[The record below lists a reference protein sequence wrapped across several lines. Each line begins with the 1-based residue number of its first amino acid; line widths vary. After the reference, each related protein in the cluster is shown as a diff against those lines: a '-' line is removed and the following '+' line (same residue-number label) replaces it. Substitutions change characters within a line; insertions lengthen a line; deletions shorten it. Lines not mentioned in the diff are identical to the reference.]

1 MSDPTLCAWTEKKCI
16 KPSKKDGYCLK
27 HHDRGI
33 LLEEAK
39 KKGVR
44 ICDDGRRACRNETLN
59 SKLKCQECLQKNREL
74 ENALYNERKER
85 GLCVM
90 CGKGIHSLTKGI
102 KEDLV
107 QKCEACYSTMRKV
120 EDNRKRE
127 RNYSVEKSLNP
138 ERHFRE
144 YASGA
149 AKRNIEFNITL
160 DEFTT
165 CVVKPCYY
173 CKAYK
178 ETEVRGVD
186 RIDSFKGYSK
196 ENILPACETC
206 NSMKKQL
213 SMKEFASHIELLY
226 KNFVSTFSENISE
239 VEESLPSYRLRPS
252 KIVEH
257 YSKRTLA
264 IYIELCRADKRT
276 ETYIQKLVDATAY
289 TMTNS
294 EFRNYLENASRTD
307 VRSKQITLT
316 NERKRI
322 PRNEMVALL
331 KNNNHTEVVK
341 LYESVFGATKDI
353 KEDMKELGNIWNTL
367 TGVEQKD
374 RFDDLITKYNNA
386 RAYKK
391 KTGASELPQE
401 VDVEEAEIKVITK
414 SIPAPSPI
422 HQPTISQDTIKQWK
436 VSNILSAFES
446 NTQES
451 YKIYLESLE
460 DIKSLPD
467 WETRWKTFSESVV
480 SNKSEAKELIKEF
493 ILSLRTIRHN
503 ALCYRNN
510 SSILER
516 DDRKVWK
523 NDSIL
528 RAFADNKL
536 AAFKEFTENSTGDKA
551 DDPLWI
557 KRWESFVESVTKEKE
572 DSVKKEI
579 ISTFLNSQ
587 RIKKYRNQKA
597 HGTAT
602 G

>member
-1 MSDPTLCAWTEKKCI
+1 MSDPTLCAWAEKKCI
-16 KPSKKDGYCLK
+16 KLSKKDGYCLK
-27 HHDRGI
+27 HHDRGV
-33 LLEEAK
+33 LLEESK

-44 ICDDGRRACRNETLN
+44 ICDDGKRACRNETLN
-59 SKLKCQECLQKNREL
+59 SKVKCEECLRKNREM
-74 ENALYNERKER
+74 ENALYNQRKER

-90 CGKGIHSLTKGI
+90 CGKGMDNLTKGI

-160 DEFTT
+160 DEFTA
-165 CVVKPCYY
+165 CVTKPCYY

-178 ETEVRGVD
+178 ETEVLGID
-186 RIDSFKGYSK
+186 RVDSFKGYSK

-226 KNFVSTFSENISE
+226 KNFVSTFTENISE

-252 KIVEH
+252 KIIEH

-264 IYIELCRADKRT
+264 IYIELCKADKRT

-307 VRSKQITLT
+307 VKSKQITLT

-322 PRNEMVALL
+322 PRNEMSALL

-353 KEDMKELGNIWNTL
+353 KEDMEELGGIWNTL
-367 TGVEQKD
+367 TSVEQKD
-374 RFDDLITKYNNA
+374 KFENLITKYNNA

-391 KTGASELPQE
+391 KTCASELTQE
-401 VDVEEAEIKVITK
+401 QTNAQQESNPIVEAN
-414 SIPAPSPI
+414 
-422 HQPTISQDTIKQWK
+422 PTAVNTNSMPKQWK

-446 NTQES
+446 KTQKS
-451 YKIYLESLE
+451 YKTYLESLE

-467 WETRWKTFSESVV
+467 WETRWERFSESIVN
-480 SNKSEAKELIKEF
+480 NKSEAKELIKEF

-528 RAFADNKL
+528 RAFNDNNL
-536 AAFKEFTENSTGDKA
+536 AGFKEFTETSTGDKA
-551 DDPLWI
+551 DNPEWI
-557 KRWESFVESVTKEKE
+557 KRWEGFVESVTKEKE
-572 DSVKKEI
+572 DNVKKEM
-579 ISTFLNSQ
+579 ISKFLNSQ